1 MVALII
7 VNTILSGSAGSV
19 TCMLYKAIR
28 AGLRSEKMEWSLEM
42 CILGGLAGL
51 VKSFLS

>member
-7 VNTILSGSAGSV
+7 VNTILSGSAGSI
-19 TCMLYKAIR
+19 TCMVYKAIR
-28 AGLRSEKMEWSLEM
+28 AGMRSERMEWSLEM

-51 VKSFLS
+51 VRVFLS

>member
-1 MVALII
+1 MII

-28 AGLRSEKMEWSLEM
+28 ARLRSEKMEWSLEM

-51 VKSFLS
+51 VNFLLS